1 MTPAYHSGMFF
12 RTKKSPSGQ
21 TLQLTESYRNEQG
34 QCRQRVV
41 TSLGSVAIDKKDQPF
56 IAKAVEARLYN
67 QPQLFEHEYPE
78 AIRLWIDRI
87 VKKVDREGRL
97 RKHVQIQEIK
107 QTQQDQRGPAN
118 TGHQTIV
125 DGVIL

>member
-1 MTPAYHSGMFF
+1 MTPAYHDGMFF
-12 RTKKSPSGQ
+12 RTKKSPSGH

-34 QCRQRVV
+34 HSRQRVV
-41 TSLGSVAIDKKDQPF
+41 TSLGSVAIDKKDQPL

-87 VKKVDREGRL
+87 VKKVDREGRW
-97 RKHVQIQEIK
+97 RKHVQIQK
-107 QTQQDQRGPAN
+107 AKMDQPI
-118 TGHQTIV
+118 QTIKPSSMA
-125 DGVIL
+125 